1 MNPKLF
7 WLLLLVLLGGVG
19 YYIWSQIPDTPKDQT
34 LGGYAENLHAD
45 EQRAQAVASSVN
57 HSSVDEAIRKYKSDK
72 GNLPASLQD
81 LIPDYLDHVPG
92 GLQYDSS
99 TGTVSPAQ

>member
-1 MNPKLF
+1 MNPKIF

-19 YYIWSQIPDTPKDQT
+19 YYIWSQIPDTPKNQT

-57 HSSVDEAIRKYKSDK
+57 LSSVQEAIRKYKADK
-72 GNLPASLQD
+72 GALPASLQD
-81 LIPDYLDHVPG
+81 LVPDFLDHVPG

-99 TGTVSPAQ
+99 TGTVSAGQ

>member
-1 MNPKLF
+1 
-7 WLLLLVLLGGVG
+7 
-19 YYIWSQIPDTPKDQT
+19 
-34 LGGYAENLHAD
+34 
-45 EQRAQAVASSVN
+45 VASSVN

-81 LIPDYLDHVPG
+81 LVPDYLDHVPG